1 MRKENNKVRELFT
14 QGDEIHANLENWFKS
29 FTMCLKL
36 TAQIFVAKSFPR
48 GTFGTGLS
56 NFVRKFIDKVTSA
69 SAMRVS

>member
-1 MRKENNKVRELFT
+1 MLTWRTGLN
-14 QGDEIHANLENWFKS
+14 I
-29 FTMCLKL
+29 L